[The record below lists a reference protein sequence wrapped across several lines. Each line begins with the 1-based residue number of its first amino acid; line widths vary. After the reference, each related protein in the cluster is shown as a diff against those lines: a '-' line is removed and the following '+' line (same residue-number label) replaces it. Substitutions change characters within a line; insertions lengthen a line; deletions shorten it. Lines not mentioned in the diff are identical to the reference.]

1 MRLPHFRSWRWL
13 TGLPVIFLS
22 GLLLLWPYCP
32 ESVRWLQSK
41 GRHDK
46 AESLMTKMAS
56 TNKITEF
63 NLEDH
68 RIQQVQHQSQVQE
81 SLLNVLKC
89 APLAFRILNCCF
101 CWMTVTMVYYGLSLN
116 ATNLAGSPFTNFIL
130 VALVE
135 LPGYTL
141 SYYTMEKLG
150 RRKSTALS
158 LFIGGGSCL
167 LSSILSLY
175 QKVSFINTLA
185 IITFLLG
192 KLGVTWTFGN
202 VYIYT
207 SELFPTSAR
216 TACVGACS
224 TSGRIGSIISPYIAV
239 LGATHAWLPSF
250 VFGIFAFV
258 SGSLVMLFLPETLG
272 RALPET
278 VSEAAELNRP
288 SVVQVDD
295 DQETEEV
302 NEATPLIS

>member
-1 MRLPHFRSWRWL
+1 M

-22 GLLLLWPYCP
+22 GILCLWPFCP

-41 GRHDK
+41 GRHVK
-46 AESLMTKMAS
+46 AESLMTRMA
-56 TNKITEF
+56 TVNKITDF
-63 NLEDH
+63 NLDDH
-68 RIQQVQHQSQVQE
+68 RLQQGSPQVQVKE
-81 SLLNVLKC
+81 SLLNVIKC
-89 APLAFRILNCCF
+89 TPLAFRFANCCF

-116 ATNLAGSPFTNFIL
+116 ATNLAGSPYTNFIL

-135 LPGYTL
+135 LPGYSL
-141 SYYTMEKLG
+141 SYFTMERLG

-158 LFIGGGSCL
+158 LLIGGGSCL
-167 LSSILSLY
+167 LSSILSLF
-175 QKVSFINTLA
+175 QQVNFITTLA
-185 IITFLLG
+185 TITFLLG

-224 TSGRIGSIISPYIAV
+224 TSGRIGAIISPYIAV

-250 VFGIFAFV
+250 VFGIFGLI
-258 SGSLVMLFLPETLG
+258 SGFLVHWFLPETLG

-278 VSEAAELNRP
+278 VSEAAELNGP
-288 SVVQVDD
+288 AVVHVEDD
-295 DQETEEV
+295 ADTEEV
-302 NEATPLIS
+302 NEATPLIT